1 MVMTSYLKDET
12 EGRTSYEN
20 WHKPK
25 DLPKFDSGLFG
36 YAVAAMVVGFPW
48 MAFAIYVWQL
58 PWFWDVTF
66 NESTAWGFL
75 AILLTGFALYPWAY
89 STLFFTWALF
99 GKPSEKRA
107 GEQIGGIHLLH
118 FGMIWFWLLFVFT
131 TCYTWW
137 GGMFGIGMESHPAYW
152 ALFVPAL
159 IVTGIGFQGPFWGL
173 FLIFHGSG
181 AARNPLPAQA
191 LTQTGNVILI
201 NNLCGGLNSEV
212 WDNKDLS
219 GEPKA
224 VGVDPNIDIN
234 WGSGGPPGVGG
245 DQFSIRWSGFI
256 IPKETGTYTL
266 ETSNDDG
273 VRLWV
278 DGQLLV
284 DEWYDQV
291 GKHPT
296 PVEFEAGEVYDFR
309 MEYYENGGQA
319 KAKLR
324 WTRPDGTYEI
334 VPCDSFSP
342 TKPDTPATIVLR
354 GAKSGE
360 LITDR
365 LNWWD

>member
-1 MVMTSYLKDET
+1 MSTYSKD
-12 EGRTSYEN
+12 
-20 WHKPK
+20 PK
-25 DLPKFDSGLFG
+25 RSGATGEYAKVTKESNFDSGLFG
-36 YAVAAMVVGFPW
+36 GAVALMVIGFPW
-48 MAFAIYVWQL
+48 VAFALAIWGI
-58 PWFWDVTF
+58 PWMW
-66 NESTAWGFL
+66 EEALSSYAGWGWGEL
-75 AILLTGFALYPWAY
+75 AILLTGFALYPWCY
-89 STLFFTWALF
+89 STLFFTWAF
-99 GKPSEKRA
+99 WGMPNEARA
-107 GEQIGGIHLLH
+107 AEQIGGIHLTH
-118 FGMIWFWLLFVFT
+118 FGLNFFWLAFVGS

-137 GGMFGIGMESHPAYW
+137 GGMFGIGMEAHPAYW

-159 IVTGIGFQGPFWGL
+159 LLTAMAVQGPFWGL
-173 FLIFHGSG
+173 FLIFYGTEG
-181 AARNPLPAQA
+181 ARNPPPAPA
-191 LTQTGNVILI
+191 LTQTGGVVVI
-201 NNLCGGLNSEV
+201 NNRCGGLNSEV
-212 WDNKDLS
+212 WDNKDLA
-219 GEPKA
+219 GEPSA

-234 WGSGGPPGVGG
+234 WGSGGPPGVGS

-291 GKHPT
+291 GKHPAA
-296 PVEFEAGEVYDFR
+296 VDFEAGEVYDFR

-324 WTRPDGTYEI
+324 WTRSDGNHEI
-334 VPCDSFSP
+334 VPCDAFSP

>member
-1 MVMTSYLKDET
+1 MATYSKDERPD
-12 EGRTSYEN
+12 GRDSYDLL
-20 WHKPK
+20 KPK

-36 YAVAAMVVGFPW
+36 GAVAAMIFGFPW
-48 MAFAIYVWQL
+48 MAFAISVWQL
-58 PWFWDVTF
+58 PWFWEVTL
-66 NESTAWGFL
+66 NESTAWGHL

-89 STLFFTWALF
+89 STLFFTWAFF
-99 GKPSEKRA
+99 GKPNERRA

-118 FGMIWFWLLFVFT
+118 FGMIWFWFLFVFT

-137 GGMFGIGMESHPAYW
+137 GGMFGIGIQAHPAYW
-152 ALFVPAL
+152 ALFAPAL

-173 FLIFHGSG
+173 FLIFYGTE
-181 AARNPLPAQA
+181 AARNPPPAPA
-191 LTQTGNVILI
+191 LTQIGGVVVI

-212 WDNKDLS
+212 WDNKDLA
-219 GEPKA
+219 GEPSA

-291 GKHPT
+291 GKHPAA
-296 PVEFEAGEVYDFR
+296 VDFEAGEVYDFR

-324 WTRPDGTYEI
+324 WTRPDGNHEI
-334 VPCDSFSP
+334 VPCDAFSP